1 MYVIHLTNYDA
12 IIGLP
17 TLVEADAQVDIPR
30 RLLRLTTY
38 NIDILLQRYKL
49 LPKSPSK
56 TPHTKRTSL
65 SPALKVNATQ
75 SDFKHQSP
83 EFYRNLIYKEYDN
96 VFLD

>member
-1 MYVIHLTNYDA
+1 MYVIHLANYDA

-17 TLVEADAQVDIPR
+17 ILVEAGAQVDILR

-38 NIDILLQRYKL
+38 NIDILLQRYKP

-56 TPHTKRTSL
+56 TPHTKRTSP
-65 SPALKVNATQ
+65 SPAPKVNTTQ
-75 SDFKHQSP
+75 PDFKHQSP
-83 EFYRNLIYKEYDN
+83 EFYRNLIYKEYDD